1 VSIPQF
7 TVIVPCYNEERAV
20 LETIHSIRNS
30 LQDVGPYELILVD
43 DGSTDGSAEI
53 LHAAT
58 ETDSG
63 LQVVTHARNRGYGA
77 ALKTGIRRASSEIIV
92 ITDADG
98 TYPNKRIGE
107 FVEIAKSAD
116 MVVGS
121 RTAKEVTYPLS
132 RKIIKIFLKLYMS
145 WLVGQNIPDIN
156 SGLRVFHRSVVE
168 RFLNI
173 LPDGFSFTTTITL
186 AMLRNN
192 YDVRFI
198 PIEYYPRIG
207 KSKIRPV
214 KDTIRFFE
222 LILRTGMYF
231 APLRVF
237 MPIVLVLLLSFLTSF
252 FYDLF
257 ILHNLTDKTLIFL
270 MFTLNSALFALLA
283 DMIDKRSG

>member
-1 VSIPQF
+1 MSIPQF
-7 TVIVPCYNEERAV
+7 TVIVPCYNEERAI

-30 LQDVGPYELILVD
+30 LQDLGPYELIIVD

-58 ETDSG
+58 KTDSG
-63 LQVVTHARNRGYGA
+63 FQVVTHARNRGYGA

-107 FVEIAKSAD
+107 FVEITKSAD

-121 RTAKEVTYPLS
+121 RTAKEVTYPLT
-132 RKIIKIFLKLYMS
+132 RKIIKIFLQIYVS
-145 WLVGQNIPDIN
+145 WLVGQNIPDMN
-156 SGLRVFHRSVVE
+156 SGLRVFRRSVVE

-198 PIEYYPRIG
+198 PIDYYPRIG
-207 KSKIRPV
+207 KSKIRPI
-214 KDTIRFFE
+214 KDTMRFFE

-237 MPIVLVLLLSFLTSF
+237 MPVVLVLLLSFLTSF

-257 ILHNLTDKTLIFL
+257 ILHNLTDKTLILL
-270 MFTLNSALFALLA
+270 MFTLNTALFALLA